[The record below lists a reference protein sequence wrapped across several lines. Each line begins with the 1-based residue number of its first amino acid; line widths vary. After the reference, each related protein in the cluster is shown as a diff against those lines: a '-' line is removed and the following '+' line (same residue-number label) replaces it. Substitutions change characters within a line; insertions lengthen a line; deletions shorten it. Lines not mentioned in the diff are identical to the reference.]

1 MNEFI
6 LDRVTFDTINLKWKH
21 WAQIQDVPLGP
32 HGPNWASWTLGVDLN
47 CSEHIKRLVQR
58 S

>member
-21 WAQIQDVPLGP
+21 GARIQ
-32 HGPNWASWTLGVDLN
+32 HGPVGLSGVNLN
-47 CSEHIKRLVQR
+47 CSERIKQFVQR
-58 S
+58 IF